1 MRKMLI
7 ALFAAWTNM
16 VTTAGTV
23 AVKSVEAHQRYPW
36 NGLVDIAVTVQGSS
50 EDVALA
56 DWSFAATN
64 CLTQAVVPI
73 LSITRNGE
81 DSGSDTTWTRR
92 FIWNATN
99 DVGAVKI
106 DDLALTVEAK
116 VLGGVQLWE
125 NGPYWAEC
133 NVGASKP
140 EEYGYYFSHLKTP
153 WACLAVAVKNR

>member
-1 MRKMLI
+1 MKKL
-7 ALFAAWTNM
+7 LFLLCLAAA
-16 VTTAGTV
+16 VTSGFAEV
-23 AVKSVEAHQRYPW
+23 SVKSVEAHQRYPW

-153 WACLAVAVKNR
+153 WACLHGDFR